1 MPPVC
6 FFPPSLAPAAQPR
19 FDEPSSIV
27 IVIRV
32 FKDRSIRVADS
43 RSFETAGREAER
55 STSTETDHNANA
67 LIVINKSHRQREA
80 DQANALHSRH
90 CTLRVH
96 KTQSECQT
104 NVSPVRTNSPST
116 SLLFPVVLRKAR
128 VLLVFQPLR
137 RTRPGLTTVFATLD
151 TEPPVQDLSFVC
163 HGTTCQERVL
173 CARGSALTLF
183 SLFSFG
189 SDSFLL
195 CFVFKR
201 AWALVMTL

>member
-1 MPPVC
+1 MLA
-6 FFPPSLAPAAQPR
+6 PSLAPAAQPR

-32 FKDRSIRVADS
+32 FKDRSTRGRRS
-43 RSFETAGREAER
+43 RSGAQHVF
-55 STSTETDHNANA
+55 TETDHNANA
-67 LIVINKSHRQREA
+67 LIVINKTHRQREA

-104 NVSPVRTNSPST
+104 NVSPVRTNSPSFT
-116 SLLFPVVLRKAR
+116 FVSGRFAES

-151 TEPPVQDLSFVC
+151 TEPPVQDLSFV
-163 HGTTCQERVL
+163 
-173 CARGSALTLF
+173 
-183 SLFSFG
+183 
-189 SDSFLL
+189 
-195 CFVFKR
+195 
-201 AWALVMTL
+201 